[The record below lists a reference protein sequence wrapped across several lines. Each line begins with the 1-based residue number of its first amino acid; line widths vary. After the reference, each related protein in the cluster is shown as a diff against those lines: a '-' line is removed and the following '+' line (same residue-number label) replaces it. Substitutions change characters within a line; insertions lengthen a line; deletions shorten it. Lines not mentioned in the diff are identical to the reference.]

1 MMRPRGFAA
10 GHTDLASYAVKAV
23 RKEQFQWVE
32 WPMDQPQKR
41 PNGSIRMTGVALNQ
55 GQLLLHY
62 QPVVEIAKGPVAVEA
77 LLRLNHPEL
86 GLLPPAAFA
95 SVLDAPRLARR
106 IGCFV
111 LESALAQ
118 AEVWHRQGLPL
129 RVSVNMSTY
138 HLLDQEFLSDLQ
150 TALGAHTDLPASSV
164 EIEVTETAPLL
175 DFAKA
180 EKTLL
185 ACNRLGVRIALD
197 DFGTGNASL
206 TYLQKLPAQTIKIDQ
221 SFVRNILH
229 DPKDHAIVAGVVT
242 SAKLMGLLVVAEGVE
257 TTGHTALLTQLQC
270 HCLQGYAIARP
281 MAPKLIPDWVVQY
294 NARSYHDRHSLS
306 PL

>member
-1 MMRPRGFAA
+1 MA
-10 GHTDLASYAVKAV
+10 K
-23 RKEQFQWVE
+23 
-32 WPMDQPQKR
+32 
-41 PNGSIRMTGVALNQ
+41 VALNQ
-55 GQLLLHY
+55 GRLLLHY
-62 QPVVEIAKGPVAVEA
+62 QPVVEIANGPVAVEA
-77 LLRLNHPEL
+77 LLRLDHPEL

-95 SVLDAPRLARR
+95 SALDALRLARR

-118 AEVWHRQGLPL
+118 AETWHRQGLPL
-129 RVSVNMSTY
+129 RVSVNVSTY

-150 TALGAHTDLPASSV
+150 TALGAHTSLPASAV
-164 EIEVTETAPLL
+164 EIEITETAPLL

-180 EKTLL
+180 RETLL

-242 SAKLMGLLVVAEGVE
+242 SANLLGLQVVAEGVE
-257 TTGHTALLTQLQC
+257 TTEHAALLTQLQC

-281 MAPKLIPDWVVQY
+281 MAPELILDWVTQY
-294 NARSYHDRHSLS
+294 NSSLCNGKHTH
-306 PL
+306 PIHLRLCNLRL

>member
-1 MMRPRGFAA
+1 
-10 GHTDLASYAVKAV
+10 
-23 RKEQFQWVE
+23 
-32 WPMDQPQKR
+32 
-41 PNGSIRMTGVALNQ
+41 MTGDALNQ
-55 GQLLLHY
+55 ERLLLHY
-62 QPVVEIAKGPVAVEA
+62 QPVVDIAKGPVAVEA
-77 LLRLNHPEL
+77 LLRLNHSER

-95 SVLDAPRLARR
+95 SALDAPRLARR

-111 LESALAQ
+111 LESALTQ
-118 AEVWHRQGLPL
+118 AETWHRQGLPL
-129 RVSVNMSTY
+129 RVSVNVSTY

-150 TALGAHTDLPASSV
+150 MALDAHTDLPASAV
-164 EIEVTETAPLL
+164 EIEITETAPLL

-180 EKTLL
+180 QKTLL

-242 SAKLMGLLVVAEGVE
+242 SANLLGLLVVAEGVE
-257 TTGHTALLTQLQC
+257 TTEHAALLTQLQC

-281 MAPKLIPDWVVQY
+281 MAPKLIPGWVTQY
-294 NARSYHDRHSLS
+294 NVQSYHGRRSLP
-306 PL
+306 PLRLCDLHL